1 MTALPVPSE
10 TPADSTDQDLAML
23 SAHDLTIAHTDS
35 PVLDGLSL
43 DVRPGELLV
52 LLGRNGAGK
61 STLLKALAGEPLPP
75 RTHVS
80 GAITLNGALLSQYTT
95 AALARLRAVLP
106 QTAQL
111 SFPFSALEIV
121 TMGRLPF
128 PRSRARGNS
137 AGQSALS
144 DTEIA
149 TLALERAGALPLLH
163 RDVMTLSG
171 GEWARVQF
179 ARVLAQLWPDDDP
192 QAPSVPRYLLLDEP
206 TAALDL
212 AHQHHLLSLT
222 RELARTWGFG
232 AMAIVHDVNLAA
244 RHADRMALLANGR
257 ILATGAPRDVM
268 RADLIETTLGL
279 PVHVITPDAM
289 PGNATI
295 TGASAG
301 IPFALPA

>member
-1 MTALPVPSE
+1 
-10 TPADSTDQDLAML
+10 ML
-23 SAHDLTIAHTDS
+23 SAYDLTIAHSES

-75 RTHVS
+75 RTHMS
-80 GAITLNGALLSQYTT
+80 GAITLNGALLSQYST
-95 AALARLRAVLP
+95 APLARLRAVLP

-128 PRSRARGNS
+128 PKASR
-137 AGQSALS
+137 S

-149 TLALERAGALPLLH
+149 ALALEQAGALSLIH

-179 ARVLAQLWPDDDP
+179 ARVLAQLWPDSP
-192 QAPSVPRYLLLDEP
+192 TESTSAPSVPRYLLLDEP

-222 RELARTWGFG
+222 RTLAKSWGFG

-244 RHADRMALLANGR
+244 RHADRMALLADGR
-257 ILATGAPRDVM
+257 ILATGTPHEVM

-279 PVHVITPDAM
+279 PVHVITPETAAGY
-289 PGNATI
+289 PVP

-301 IPFALPA
+301 VPFALPA

>member
-1 MTALPVPSE
+1 
-10 TPADSTDQDLAML
+10 ML

-43 DVRPGELLV
+43 DIRPGELLV

-61 STLLKALAGEPLPP
+61 STLLKALAGEPQPP
-75 RTHVS
+75 RTHLS

-111 SFPFSALEIV
+111 SFPFSALEVV

-128 PRSRARGNS
+128 PRSRGRGD
-137 AGQSALS
+137 ADKTAKS
-144 DTEIA
+144 DTQIA

-179 ARVLAQLWPDDDP
+179 ARVLAQLWPDGDAF
-192 QAPSVPRYLLLDEP
+192 APSVPRYLLLDEP

-232 AMAIVHDVNLAA
+232 AMAIVHDINLAA

-257 ILATGAPRDVM
+257 ILATGTPRDVM

-279 PVHVITPDAM
+279 PVHVITPQTSPGFPM
-289 PGNATI
+289 PA
-295 TGASAG
+295 GACADV
-301 IPFALPA
+301 PFALPA

>member
-1 MTALPVPSE
+1 
-10 TPADSTDQDLAML
+10 ML

-43 DVRPGELLV
+43 DIRPGELLV

-75 RTHVS
+75 RARVS
-80 GAITLNGALLSQYTT
+80 GAVTLNGSPLTQYSA

-128 PRSRARGNS
+128 PRSRAR
-137 AGQSALS
+137 AGQPAKS
-144 DTEIA
+144 DAEIA
-149 TLALERAGALPLLH
+149 TLALERAGALPLLG

-179 ARVLAQLWPDDDP
+179 ARVLAQLWPDDAAV
-192 QAPSVPRYLLLDEP
+192 APSVPRYLLLDEP

-212 AHQHHLLSLT
+212 AHQHHLLALT
-222 RELARTWGFG
+222 RSLAKSWGFG
-232 AMAIVHDVNLAA
+232 AMAIVHDINLAA
-244 RHADRMALLANGR
+244 RHADRMALLADGR

-268 RADLIETTLGL
+268 RADLIESTLGL
-279 PVHVITPDAM
+279 PVHVITPGM
-289 PGNATI
+289 SPGLS
-295 TGASAG
+295 GAGSG
-301 IPFALPA
+301 VPFALPA

>member
-1 MTALPVPSE
+1 
-10 TPADSTDQDLAML
+10 ML
-23 SAHDLTIAHTDS
+23 SAHNLTIAHTDS

-43 DVRPGELLV
+43 DIRPGELLV

-61 STLLKALAGEPLPP
+61 STLLKALAGEPMSP
-75 RTHVS
+75 RARVS
-80 GAITLNGALLSQYTT
+80 GAITLNGAHLAQYTT

-128 PRSRARGNS
+128 ATPRRGYARG
-137 AGQSALS
+137 AS

-149 TLALERAGALPLLH
+149 TAALERVGAGPLLH
-163 RDVMTLSG
+163 RDVTTLSG

-179 ARVLAQLWPDDDP
+179 ARVLAQLWPSE
-192 QAPSVPRYLLLDEP
+192 ASGASGASKEREASVPRYLLLDEP

-222 RELARTWGFG
+222 RELAKSWGFG

-244 RHADRMALLANGR
+244 RHADRMALLADGR
-257 ILATGAPRDVM
+257 ILATGKPREIM
-268 RADLIETTLGL
+268 RADLIEQTLGL
-279 PVHVITPDAM
+279 PVHVITPDLSHLSH
-289 PGNATI
+289 I
-295 TGASAG
+295 SAG
-301 IPFALPA
+301 AAGVPIALPA

>member
-1 MTALPVPSE
+1 
-10 TPADSTDQDLAML
+10 ML
-23 SAHDLTIAHTDS
+23 SAHNLTIAHTDS

-43 DVRPGELLV
+43 DIRPGELLV

-61 STLLKALAGEPLPP
+61 STLLKALAGEPMSP
-75 RTHVS
+75 RAQVS
-80 GAITLNGALLSQYTT
+80 GAITLNGAHLSQYTT

-128 PRSRARGNS
+128 ATPRRGNARG
-137 AGQSALS
+137 AS
-144 DTEIA
+144 DTDIA
-149 TLALERAGALPLLH
+149 TAALVRVGAGPLLH
-163 RDVMTLSG
+163 RDVTTLSG

-179 ARVLAQLWPDDDP
+179 ARVLAQLWPSEAADAGGAAAVP
-192 QAPSVPRYLLLDEP
+192 PVPSVPRYLLLDEP

-222 RELARTWGFG
+222 RELAKSWGFG

-244 RHADRMALLANGR
+244 RHADRMALLADGR
-257 ILATGAPRDVM
+257 ILATGTPREIM
-268 RADLIETTLGL
+268 RADLIEQTLGL
-279 PVHVITPDAM
+279 PVHVITPDIAHL
-289 PGNATI
+289 
-295 TGASAG
+295 SAG
-301 IPFALPA
+301 AAGVPIALPA

>member
-1 MTALPVPSE
+1 
-10 TPADSTDQDLAML
+10 ML
-23 SAHDLTIAHTDS
+23 SAHDLTIAHTDTHA

-43 DVRPGELLV
+43 DIRPGELLV
-52 LLGRNGAGK
+52 LIGRNGAGK
-61 STLLKALAGEPLPP
+61 STLLKAMAGEPLPP
-75 RTHVS
+75 RTRLR
-80 GAITLNGALLSQYTT
+80 GDITLNGAPLAQYTV

-111 SFPFSALEIV
+111 SFPFSALDIV

-128 PRSRARGNS
+128 PRSRRRDGF
-137 AGQSALS
+137 GKTVES

-149 TLALERAGALPLLH
+149 TLALERAGAAPLLH

-179 ARVLAQLWPDDDP
+179 ARVLAQLWPDDDAS
-192 QAPSVPRYLLLDEP
+192 APAVPRYLLLDEP

-212 AHQHHLLSLT
+212 AHQHYLLSLT
-222 RELARTWGFG
+222 RELAGTWGFG

-257 ILATGAPRDVM
+257 ILATGTPRDVM
-268 RADLIETTLGL
+268 HADLIETTLGL
-279 PVHVITPDAM
+279 PVHVMTPETL
-289 PGNATI
+289 PGGSRLANAR
-295 TGASAG
+295 AG
-301 IPFALPA
+301 VPFALPA

>member
-1 MTALPVPSE
+1 
-10 TPADSTDQDLAML
+10 ML
-23 SAHDLTIAHTDS
+23 SAHDLTITHTDS

-61 STLLKALAGEPLPP
+61 STLLKAMAGEPLPS
-75 RTHVS
+75 RTRMR
-80 GAITLNGALLSQYTT
+80 GDITLNGAPLGQYAP

-111 SFPFSALEIV
+111 AFPFSALDIV

-128 PRSRARGNS
+128 PRSRRRDAFGKTVE
-137 AGQSALS
+137 S

-149 TLALERAGALPLLH
+149 TRALERAGALPLLH

-179 ARVLAQLWPDDDP
+179 ARVLAQLWPDDDGL
-192 QAPSVPRYLLLDEP
+192 APSVPRYLLLDEP

-222 RELARTWGFG
+222 RELAATWGFG

-257 ILATGAPRDVM
+257 ILATGTPSEVM
-268 RADLIETTLGL
+268 RADLIEATLGL
-279 PVHVITPDAM
+279 PVHVMTPETW
-289 PGNATI
+289 PGYPGLANAC
-295 TGASAG
+295 AG
-301 IPFALPA
+301 LPFALPA